1 MKSFISSQK
10 KKFLFLCLLLSLL
23 FAFFYFDLRSY
34 IQFEFLLQEK
44 ERLLSFYHSHP
55 VLFGLGYI
63 AFYIFYTTFSFPGA
77 VLLTLMAGF
86 IFQFFLGSLIVII
99 GSVTGAVF
107 SFLISRYFLK
117 DFLQNRFQ
125 SQFLVINEGFKKE
138 GFFYLLS
145 LRLIPAVPF
154 FMINIFMGITS
165 ISTRHYILGTFL
177 GMLPAIFV
185 YVNAGQQI
193 STLKSPADI
202 LSFLVV
208 LSLLL
213 LALLPWAL
221 KFLINLFKPNRS

>member
-44 ERLLSFYHSHP
+44 ERLLSLYHSHP

-125 SQFLVINEGFKKE
+125 SQFSVINEGFKKE

-202 LSFLVV
+202 LSFPVV